1 MMKNIQSPLWRPAM
15 ALLAGSVLLL
25 TQACSSTPRPEAE
38 IAGAST
44 ALVSAQNQDAAQY
57 APVAMDRAKDKLR
70 RAQKAMEQKDYNEA
84 RRLSEEAR
92 ADAEYAQA
100 ATSNARAQSALK
112 DMQASIDALRGE
124 VSRGQAN

>member
-1 MMKNIQSPLWRPAM
+1 
-15 ALLAGSVLLL
+15 
-25 TQACSSTPRPEAE
+25 
-38 IAGAST
+38 
-44 ALVSAQNQDAAQY
+44 
-57 APVAMDRAKDKLR
+57 MDRAKDKLR